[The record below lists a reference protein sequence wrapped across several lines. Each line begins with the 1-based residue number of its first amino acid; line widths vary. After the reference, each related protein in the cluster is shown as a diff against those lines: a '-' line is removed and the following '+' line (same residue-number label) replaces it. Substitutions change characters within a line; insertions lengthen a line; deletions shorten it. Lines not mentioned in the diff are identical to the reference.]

1 MKQIVSEQLGTDIK
15 TITNDS
21 KFVEDLGA
29 DSFDAVDLFMA
40 VEEEFGIEITD
51 EQAEKLQT
59 FGQALL
65 FVESTQ

>member
-29 DSFDAVDLFMA
+29 DSFDAVELILA
-40 VEEEFGIEITD
+40 VEDEFRVKITD
-51 EQAEKLQT
+51 EQAEKVQT
-59 FGQALL
+59 FGRLLL
-65 FVESTQ
+65 FLQSQ